1 METTEMVGK
10 KLRIGT
16 RGSRLALAQTALVED
31 ALRSAWPGLET
42 ETVILRTK
50 GDRVQDKPLSQV
62 GQKGVFV
69 SEFETALLEGRI
81 DLAVHSAKDLPVR
94 LAEGL
99 DILAVLPRADAR
111 DVLVLPVRDMEKPAV
126 SLQRSGGD
134 AAMRAF
140 AAFPEG
146 ALIGTGSLRRQ
157 LYGKRLCPQA
167 DFALIR
173 GNVDSRLK
181 KIQDGG
187 YDGIILAKAGLDRLG
202 IPEREREHFLFLP
215 IPESTFL
222 PAACQGIIAVEGR
235 CQAFLRR
242 LAEAVDDPL
251 TRLAFETERRAL
263 LNFGADCSA
272 PAAAY
277 CRVLMPDGSMPDGS
291 DVQAQK
297 PAQSPEEEGG
307 RKRKPEEG
315 SGETRKE
322 KSADSREKAC
332 VLRLELSVMYAGR
345 EQSGTAPEAQRLELA
360 DALCKK
366 VREADARK
374 GRQS

>member
-16 RGSRLALAQTALVED
+16 RGSRLALAQTALVEE

-111 DVLVLPVRDMEKPAV
+111 DVLVLPVRAMEKPAV

-181 KIQDGG
+181 KLQDGG

-215 IPESTFL
+215 ISESAFL

-291 DVQAQK
+291 DVQVQN

-345 EQSGTAPEAQRLELA
+345 KQSGTAPEAQRLELA

-374 GRQS
+374 GRKS

>member
-1 METTEMVGK
+1 METTETVEK

-16 RGSRLALAQTALVED
+16 RGSRLALAQAALVEE

-50 GDRVQDKPLSQV
+50 GDQVQDKPLSQV

-69 SEFETALLEGRI
+69 SEFEIALLEGRI

-111 DVLVLPVRDMEKPAV
+111 DVLVLPVRGTDDREKSAAPFQRNGENAA
-126 SLQRSGGD
+126 LQ
-134 AAMRAF
+134 AF

-167 DFALIR
+167 DFVLIR

-181 KIQDGG
+181 KLQNGG

-215 IPESTFL
+215 IPESAFL

-235 CQAFLRR
+235 CQASLRR
-242 LAEAVDDPL
+242 LAGAVDDHL
-251 TRLAFETERRAL
+251 TRLSFETERRAL

-277 CRVLMPDGSMPDGS
+277 CRVLTPGGSMMDGS
-291 DVQAQK
+291 DGQAQN
-297 PAQSPEEEGG
+297 PCG
-307 RKRKPEEG
+307 
-315 SGETRKE
+315 
-322 KSADSREKAC
+322 
-332 VLRLELSVMYAGR
+332 LRLGLSVMYAGR
-345 EQSGTAPEAQRLELA
+345 EQSGTAPEAQRLALA
-360 DALCKK
+360 DDLCGK

-374 GRQS
+374 GRKS

>member
-1 METTEMVGK
+1 MEATETVGK

-16 RGSRLALAQTALVED
+16 RGSRLALAQTALVEE

-42 ETVILRTK
+42 ETVILHTK
-50 GDRVQDKPLSQV
+50 GDQVQDKPLSQV

-111 DVLVLPVRDMEKPAV
+111 DVLVLPRADARNVPALPGRGV
-126 SLQRSGGD
+126 ETGGD
-134 AAMRAF
+134 AALRAF
-140 AAFPEG
+140 AAFPKG
-146 ALIGTGSLRRQ
+146 ARIGTGSLRRQ

-167 DFALIR
+167 DFTLIR

-181 KIQDGG
+181 KLESGG

-202 IPEREREHFLFLP
+202 IPEREGERFHFLP
-215 IPESTFL
+215 IPESVFL

-235 CQAFLRR
+235 SADGKAAEEGMTEAGTAAGCPVTR
-242 LAEAVDDPL
+242 LAAAIDDPL

-277 CRVLMPDGSMPDGS
+277 CRVLLP
-291 DVQAQK
+291 VCVVAQAQ
-297 PAQSPEEEGG
+297 
-307 RKRKPEEG
+307 
-315 SGETRKE
+315 
-322 KSADSREKAC
+322 
-332 VLRLELSVMYAGR
+332 
-345 EQSGTAPEAQRLELA
+345 
-360 DALCKK
+360 
-366 VREADARK
+366 
-374 GRQS
+374 